1 MEDYHILQNLKDL
14 FHVQIVCDVRED
26 AAKKAA
32 EEMNCDYTVD
42 WRDVVERED
51 VDAVSLL
58 TPPFVRLEPIR
69 EICRRGKAL
78 YCEKPLAL
86 NITEAKEIRELVN
99 NAYDADATRVDVTVT
114 DKEIMVS
121 DNGEGMDMEGLKQYF
136 NVGSDEKLSNPLSP
150 RFGRNRIG
158 QFGIGKFASL
168 AAASR
173 FEVFT
178 QKGNFTAR
186 VVFDK
191 ARWVEEGDS
200 WKIPF
205 TRLERDN
212 KRGDGTTVRLVEL
225 KRAFKPEDVTQKIAE
240 GTPIRARDFSIY
252 VNGYRVT
259 PRTMAGKRIPVM
271 HGTQYGIIHGEIV
284 ILPAYRASKEDM
296 GIEIKVK
303 GVTVR
308 RELFEM
314 ASWGKAATRIRGEVN
329 ADFLPLKSD
338 RSGFIEDTLEYKL
351 FLKAMEK
358 TIAEVKKTYSQ
369 LDSEREN
376 RRVSIAVKEALRRVH
391 HALVMNPEFS
401 PFGVVPLSEEG
412 KRGIGETGVK
422 TSPSREEPE
431 GVDVEDV
438 EEEPPSDLD
447 KLKSTHE
454 ENSDR
459 SKKERKPSLRIATP
473 NAVVKRLKFGDAGVT
488 CCLDHLGQDG
498 PECMTEGT
506 IIYINRDHPL
516 YKRAARQREAH
527 ILNIARL
534 ITQEISLMKDPE
546 NPREAYNRQS
556 TLLRDAFQEG
566 DGKPARAKRN
576 TT

>member
-1 MEDYHILQNLKDL
+1 MSN
-14 FHVQIVCDVRED
+14 DVS
-26 AAKKAA
+26 
-32 EEMNCDYTVD
+32 YLTITVD
-42 WRDVVERED
+42 KSHIITIGER
-51 VDAVSLL
+51 
-58 TPPFVRLEPIR
+58 
-69 EICRRGKAL
+69 L
-78 YCEKPLAL
+78 YEQSIEL
-86 NITEAKEIRELVN
+86 IRELVN
-99 NAYDADATRVDVTVT
+99 NAYDADATRVDVTVAE
-114 DKEIMVS
+114 KEIIVA

-136 NVGSDEKLSNPLSP
+136 NVGSAEKVINPISP
-150 RFGRNRIG
+150 RFRRNRIG

-173 FEVFT
+173 FEITT
-178 QKGNFTAR
+178 QKGNFAAR

-191 ARWVEEGDS
+191 ARWIEGDDS
-200 WKIPF
+200 WKIPL
-205 TRLERDN
+205 TLLGRDPN
-212 KRGDGTTVRLVEL
+212 RGDGTTVRLVEL
-225 KRAFKPEDVTQKIAE
+225 KRAFRAEDVTQRVAE
-240 GTPIRARDFSIY
+240 GVPIRARDFSVYI
-252 VNGYRVT
+252 NGYRVT
-259 PRTMAGKRIPVM
+259 PRTLAGNRIPVM

-284 ILPAYRASKEDM
+284 ILPAYRASKEEM

-338 RSGFIEDTLEYKL
+338 RSGFIEDSPEYKS

-358 TIAEVKKTYSQ
+358 TMTELRRAYNQ
-369 LDSEREN
+369 LASEREN
-376 RRVSIAVKEALRRVH
+376 RRVSIAIKEALRRVH
-391 HALVMNPEFS
+391 HALVLNPEFS

-412 KRGIGETGVK
+412 MRGTGETGVEIPHSK
-422 TSPSREEPE
+422 EEPE
-431 GVDVEDV
+431 GIKVEDV
-438 EEEPPSDLD
+438 EEEIPSDSD
-447 KLKSTHE
+447 EADSTSE
-454 ENSDR
+454 EISEKP
-459 SKKERKPSLRIATP
+459 KKERKPSLRIATP

-488 CCLDHLGQDG
+488 CCLDHLGDDG

-516 YKRAARQREAH
+516 YKREARKREAH

-556 TLLRDAFQEG
+556 KLLRDAFKEG
-566 DGKPARAKRN
+566 DDKPSRQKRSKG
-576 TT
+576 